1 MALLKPANSH
11 SHEHKE
17 CHIKI
22 HSLSDYF
29 CLALPPVWSQPEVT
43 ASFRVTLPDTIIQLP
58 YHIEK
63 ASARVLKS
71 GV

>member
-1 MALLKPANSH
+1 MS
-11 SHEHKE
+11 
-17 CHIKI
+17 IKNVI
-22 HSLSDYF
+22 LRFTLCQIIF

-63 ASARVLKS
+63 GISPGFKIRGIKGYA
-71 GV
+71 